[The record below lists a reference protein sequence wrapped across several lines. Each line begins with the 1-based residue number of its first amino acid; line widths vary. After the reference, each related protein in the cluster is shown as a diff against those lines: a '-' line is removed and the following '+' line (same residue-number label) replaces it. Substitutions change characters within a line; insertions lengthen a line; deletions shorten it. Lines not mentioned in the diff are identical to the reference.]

1 MLYLVS
7 SVCYTLI
14 KLGRNMNL
22 CHATMKKYLFPHT
35 ERLADTKQG
44 HCMGYSWRPF
54 QTPNLGVSREQLETP
69 NT

>member
-1 MLYLVS
+1 
-7 SVCYTLI
+7 
-14 KLGRNMNL
+14 MNL